1 MIEKKYGTVV
11 VRSDGSIVR
20 PESYN
25 RESGYLKRER
35 ITYGRP
41 LSNGYLVA
49 NINGKQDYMHR
60 IVWKAFMGEI
70 PQGYEIDHIDGDVTN
85 NDVNNLRCVTPKQ
98 NRSNPRTVE
107 RYRESNKGKG
117 KNTVKPV
124 EQINQEG
131 EVVNVFRCIAD
142 VRDCGF
148 SPSAVS
154 QCCRGVLK
162 THQGYKWR
170 KVS

>member
-1 MIEKKYGTVV
+1 MIEKKFKSVTVT
-11 VRSDGSIVR
+11 SDGDVLKGEKSIVR
-20 PESYN
+20 SLPT
-25 RESGYLKRER
+25 GYKVVSFDGMQAYVHR
-35 ITYGRP
+35 
-41 LSNGYLVA
+41 LV
-49 NINGKQDYMHR
+49 
-60 IVWKAFMGEI
+60 WETFFGEI
-70 PQGYEIDHIDGDVTN
+70 PQGWEVDHINGDIADNRTE
-85 NDVNNLRCVTPKQ
+85 NLRCVTPKQ

-117 KNTVKPV
+117 KYTVKPV
-124 EQINQEG
+124 EQIDQEG

-154 QCCRGVLK
+154 QCCRGILK
-162 THQGYKWR
+162 THQGFVWK